1 MQKKEK
7 PEERYSR
14 SRLVKMNSMT
24 ETIKVIAV
32 DDHPLI
38 LSGVAAALQRYGS
51 AIKVIGSASTAEEMF
66 VMLRG
71 GNSGEIHELPNVILL
86 DLLLPGMS
94 GEEAAKI
101 LKKDYP
107 GIGVLVFSA
116 ESSKSVIYNLLKI
129 GIDGFLNKTSSGRE
143 IANAVECVG
152 SGNQYFGMDTARILE
167 SVHVAKGGNCK
178 ESGNLFSEREMEV
191 IKLCCDGYL
200 SKEIA
205 NKLAISPR
213 TVDNHKRNIF
223 HKLGI
228 NSSLELVKYA
238 LTNDIIKL

>member
-1 MQKKEK
+1 MDDI
-7 PEERYSR
+7 
-14 SRLVKMNSMT
+14 
-24 ETIKVIAV
+24 IKVITV

-38 LSGVAAALQRYGS
+38 LSGVTAALEKNSRN
-51 AIKVIGSASTAEEMF
+51 IKVIGTASTAEEMMN
-66 VMLRG
+66 MLRG
-71 GNSGEIHELPNVILL
+71 LGPTGLHELPDVILL
-86 DLLLPGMS
+86 DLMLPGMQ

-107 GIGVLVFSA
+107 SIKILVFSA
-116 ESSKSVIYNLLKI
+116 ETSENVIYRLLQL
-129 GIDGFLNKTSSGRE
+129 GIDGFVNKTSSGRE
-143 IANAVECVG
+143 IAAAVECVG

-167 SVHVAKGGNCK
+167 NVHVAKGHKCK
-178 ESGNLFSEREMEV
+178 EMCSMFSDREMDV
-191 IKLCCDGYL
+191 MRLCCEGFL

-205 NKLAISPR
+205 DKLDISPR

-228 NSSLELVKYA
+228 NNSLELVKYA